1 MSSSATRQP
10 GQERGIELDPRLDSR
25 ALARHFM
32 SGSRIHIP
40 NLLKQGGAERLFRHL
55 REREDWRL
63 VFNQGENL
71 FELDRSAQAALT
83 DEQRGQLDAAI
94 HQRARRDFQFRYET
108 IRVPDGEA
116 ERAASS
122 SLVVDF
128 ARFMSSPEMLGF
140 LRTVTGIKGI
150 EFADAQGTAYGP
162 GHFLT
167 VHDDHVAGKNRLAAY
182 VFNLTPEWRV
192 DWGGL
197 LMFHG
202 SDGHVEQAFT
212 PRFNALNI
220 FKVPQPHSVSYVAPY
235 VPYRRHAITG
245 WLRSARP
252 A

>member
-1 MSSSATRQP
+1 MQP
-10 GQERGIELDPRLDSR
+10 GQERGIELDARLDGR
-25 ALARHFM
+25 ALALQFA

-40 NLLKQGGAERLFRHL
+40 DLLEREGAERLFRHL

-63 VFNQGENL
+63 VFNQGETL

-83 DEQRGQLDAAI
+83 DEQRGQLDVPT
-94 HQRARRDFQFRYET
+94 HQRARSHFQFRYET
-108 IRVPDGEA
+108 IRVPDIEA
-116 ERAASS
+116 ERAASG
-122 SLVVDF
+122 SLLADF

-140 LRTVTGIKGI
+140 LSTVTAIKGI

-167 VHDDHVAGKNRLAAY
+167 VHDNDVAGKNRLAAY

-202 SDGHVEQAFT
+202 AHGHVEQAFT
-212 PRFNALNI
+212 SRLNALNI

-235 VPYRRHAITG
+235 VPYRLYAITG